1 MRPGV
6 YVTEAVLPTPTNA
19 QPPSVAAG
27 ALVANLPSGPTTPT
41 LVTSW
46 YAFTR
51 TFGDLNK
58 NYDATFA
65 ANMFF
70 RSGGRELYVSRVV
83 RSDASKAVAT
93 LKAADTS
100 HTWMTF
106 TAKSEG
112 AYGNGLRIKITKNNG
127 NGLYNIQVLQ
137 DAGVTDTLTGST
149 PDKIATAGTT
159 DDVVLEAFYDVD
171 LATQGNAQVVTMFS
185 IESQFIDVAWVD
197 VESTIPTEIGILAL
211 SGGDDGTSTTFNYAD
226 AITNLGAINRSF
238 VVFSPGTTDNTTVS
252 ALVAFAEA
260 NGSFVVLDTDSDMMP
275 DDAVT
280 YAGTVGATSYAA
292 VYYPHIWIPDTTQV
306 SRSAIRKVPPSG
318 AVAGTILATDA
329 GIGVFKAP
337 AGLQTTI
344 PGVVALEKSLTSAEL
359 DALNNDVS
367 PVNALRVVSG
377 SGAVIMGA
385 RTLNQAA
392 STRYIN
398 VRRTL
403 LFLEKELK
411 SRLEFALF
419 RNNDK
424 VLRGQIT
431 TAIDAFLNGFWNAGG
446 LRGANRN
453 AAYFIKCDAENN
465 TSADIANGIVNVQ
478 VGVALQ
484 FPAEFINIQLTQ
496 QTQA

>member
-27 ALVANLPSGPTTPT
+27 ALVADLPSGPTTPT

-70 RSGGRELYVSRVV
+70 RAGGRELYVARVV
-83 RSDASKAVAT
+83 RDDASKAVAT

-100 HTWMTF
+100 HTWLTF

-112 AYGNGLRIKITKNNG
+112 AYGNGLRIKITKNA

-137 DAGVTDTLTGST
+137 DAGVTDT
-149 PDKIATAGTT
+149 IASGIVTAGSG

-185 IESQFIDVAWVD
+185 VESQFIDIAWGD
-197 VESTIPTEIGILAL
+197 AQSTIPTSIGILAL
-211 SGGDDGTSTTFNYAD
+211 ATGNDGTSSTFNYAD
-226 AITNLGAINRSF
+226 AITSLEAINRSF
-238 VVFSPGTTDNTTVS
+238 VVFSPGNTDGTVVS

-260 NGSFVVLDTDSDMMP
+260 NGSFVVLDTDPDMVP
-275 DDAVT
+275 ADAVT
-280 YAGTVGATSYAA
+280 YAGTVGATSHAA

-344 PGVVALEKSLTSAEL
+344 PGVVALERALTSGDL
-359 DALNNDVS
+359 DDLNNDVS
-367 PVNALRVVSG
+367 PVNALRVVAG
-377 SGAVIMGA
+377 AGAVVMGA
-385 RTLNQAA
+385 RTLDQTA

-403 LFLEKELK
+403 LFLEKELT
-411 SRLEFALF
+411 SRMEFALF
-419 RNNDK
+419 RNNDA

-446 LRGANRN
+446 LRGATRT
-453 AAYFIKCDAENN
+453 AAYFIKCDNENN
-465 TSADIANGIVNVQ
+465 TAADIANGVVNIQ